1 MNRHC
6 TNSGINRPYAGLYST
21 VKRHYRQLQ
30 LRQPHHWA
38 AAAAAT
44 IPHGGHT
51 AHLWVRDRHTHAASA
66 GLRGVGA
73 FAGGEAHLNVTRF
86 KQQRSDSPATA
97 YL

>member
-1 MNRHC
+1 MPVSFQLKWLFHFNSEMA
-6 TNSGINRPYAGLYST
+6 TNVGRKS
-21 VKRHYRQLQ
+21 RQ
-30 LRQPHHWA
+30 R
-38 AAAAAT
+38 T
-44 IPHGGHT
+44 HGGHT

>member
-1 MNRHC
+1 M
-6 TNSGINRPYAGLYST
+6 AK
-21 VKRHYRQLQ
+21 VKKELKRLSAVMKPEAPDR
-30 LRQPHHWA
+30 
-38 AAAAAT
+38 
-44 IPHGGHT
+44 GHT